1 MTRFVLAIL
10 LLGLSEAVVQAQ
22 MTVTQ
27 LLQSPRQ
34 FVGQRVTVSGYYYGD
49 AEGQII
55 YADRAAA
62 TRGDIDRSTSV
73 AVLPPVYCREPRPA
87 FVTGIFFS
95 DPHHKLNE
103 GFGTF
108 GLFSSELRNAIVY
121 LRKHLTK
128 PCSERLPRR
137 SSQISYD

>member
-10 LLGLSEAVVQAQ
+10 LLGLSEAVAQAQ
-22 MTVTQ
+22 ITVTQ

-62 TRGDIDRSTSV
+62 KRGDIDRSISV

-121 LRKHLTK
+121 LRKAPNQAMQRT
-128 PCSERLPRR
+128 PTRR
-137 SSQISYD
+137 SPNISHE